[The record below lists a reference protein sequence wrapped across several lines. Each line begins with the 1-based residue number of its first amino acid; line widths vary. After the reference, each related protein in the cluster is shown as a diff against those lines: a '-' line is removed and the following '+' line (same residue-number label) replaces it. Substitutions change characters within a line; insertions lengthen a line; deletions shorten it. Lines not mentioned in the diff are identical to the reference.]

1 MHRFPNGGVP
11 VGGSLFWDVLGIHR
25 EVLAG
30 VAEVARTGELHGI
43 GIDSWAVDY
52 GLLDRDGE
60 LLGNPYS
67 HRDPR
72 TRDVPE
78 LVARTVSV
86 QEQYAVNGLQQ
97 LPFTTVFQLA
107 AARGTAAL
115 ESAHT
120 MLLLPDLLGYWLTGE
135 VGAERTNASTTGL
148 LDVRTGEWSSEL
160 AGRLE
165 LPWSILPPLRDA
177 GSVVGPLPR
186 RGRGRP
192 RPRAG
197 RAGGGGRLARH
208 RLRRRRRARRAG
220 TSFGYI
226 SSGTWSLV
234 GLELDAPV
242 LTEEAREADFT
253 NEGGVDGTVR
263 FLKNVMGLWV
273 LSECLRAWRDR
284 GTPAT
289 DLASLLADASTA
301 APLRTVV
308 DINHPS
314 LLGPG
319 SATDPMPERVVRLAR
334 DAGEPLPQT
343 PGEITRCILDSL
355 ALAYRRHLRTAAR
368 LAGRDLEVVHVV
380 GGGSHNHLLCQLTAD
395 ALGVPVLA
403 GPVEAAALGN
413 VLVQARA
420 LGADLPDLAAMRAL
434 VRETHDVRRHDP
446 RPGLDWDA
454 ADRRVGDRDDGR
466 MPSVRVALQVTCVND
481 AMFPDTGKAVVR
493 LLRRLGVEVDFPPAQ
508 TCCGQPMVNTGYLDE
523 AVPVVRTFV
532 DAFAG
537 YDAIVTPSGSCAG
550 SARHQHSIVADRS
563 GDPALVAAVA
573 ETGPRTYELSEF
585 LVDVLGVTDVG
596 AYFPHRVTY
605 HPTCHTLRMLGVGDR
620 PTRLLEAGPRHRAGR
635 PARRR
640 PSAAAS
646 AAPSRSRTPTRR
658 SRWAPTRP
666 ATCATPA
673 PRCWSPATT
682 PA

>member
-1 MHRFPNGGVP
+1 MTQPAMSNLRVAAVDLGATSGRVMAARVGPGHLSLEEVHRFPNGAVP

-30 VAEVARTGELHGI
+30 IAEVARTGELHGI

-78 LVARTVSV
+78 LVAKTIGV

-97 LPFTTVFQLA
+97 LPFNTVFQLV

-115 ESAHT
+115 ESAHSL
-120 MLLLPDLLGYWLTGE
+120 LLLPDLLGYWLTGE

-148 LDVRTGEWSSEL
+148 LDVTTGEWSSDL
-160 AGRLE
+160 AARLG
-165 LPWSILPPLRDA
+165 LPWAILPPLRDA
-177 GSVVGPLPR
+177 GTLVGPVRAEVAADLGIAADVPVVAVGSHDTASAVVAVPAS
-186 RGRGRP
+186 GRD
-192 RPRAG
+192 
-197 RAGGGGRLARH
+197 
-208 RLRRRRRARRAG
+208 
-220 TSFGYI
+220 FGYI

-242 LTEEAREADFT
+242 LSEEAREADFT

-273 LSECLRAWRDR
+273 LSECLKAWQGR

-289 DLASLLADASTA
+289 DLASLLAGASTA
-301 APLRTVV
+301 SPLRTVV
-308 DINHPS
+308 DINHPT

-319 SATDPMPERVVRLAR
+319 SATDPMPERVVDLAR
-334 DAGEPLPQT
+334 VAGEPVPQT
-343 PGEITRCILDSL
+343 PGEITRCVLDSL

-368 LAGRDLEVVHVV
+368 LAGRELDVVHVV

-403 GPVEAAALGN
+403 GPGEAAALGN
-413 VLVQARA
+413 ALVQARA

-454 ADRRVGDRDDGR
+454 AERRV
-466 MPSVRVALQVTCVND
+466 
-481 AMFPDTGKAVVR
+481 
-493 LLRRLGVEVDFPPAQ
+493 
-508 TCCGQPMVNTGYLDE
+508 
-523 AVPVVRTFV
+523 
-532 DAFAG
+532 
-537 YDAIVTPSGSCAG
+537 
-550 SARHQHSIVADRS
+550 
-563 GDPALVAAVA
+563 
-573 ETGPRTYELSEF
+573 
-585 LVDVLGVTDVG
+585 
-596 AYFPHRVTY
+596 
-605 HPTCHTLRMLGVGDR
+605 HT
-620 PTRLLEAGPRHRAGR
+620 A
-635 PARRR
+635 
-640 PSAAAS
+640 
-646 AAPSRSRTPTRR
+646 
-658 SRWAPTRP
+658 
-666 ATCATPA
+666 
-673 PRCWSPATT
+673 
-682 PA
+682 